1 MQTRQYYR
9 LANEILFGNL
19 IANFFGN
26 LATDIIFSLHMSDTP
41 ERVISKLEEIDFIY
55 VCFSIPTSEKET

>member
-1 MQTRQYYR
+1 MQTRLYYR

-19 IANFFGN
+19 IANFIGN
-26 LATDIIFSLHMSDTP
+26 LATDIIFSLHMSETP

-55 VCFSIPTSEKET
+55 ICFSRKRY